1 MITLVN
7 TKVSILLTGVEDG
20 VRRFVKMMLSLKDR
34 NFTMETI
41 SNHKAQ
47 TELSNGISVII
58 DVREPSEYND
68 QHIPGALNFPSTKY
82 RKDDYTEFENKNI
95 CLVCQ
100 SGGRAKQIEKKL
112 RQDGFSNLYILQQQM
127 ESIPRIYTTKGWT
140 VDRQFRMTLGVALAV
155 FLLLNYFGIQLAVII
170 PVILS
175 LGLIIT
181 SIIDRCYMRMGIA
194 MLPWNRGKSV
204 PK

>member
-1 MITLVN
+1 
-7 TKVSILLTGVEDG
+7 
-20 VRRFVKMMLSLKDR
+20 
-34 NFTMETI
+34 METI

-47 TELSNGISVII
+47 TELSKGTSVII
-58 DVREPSEYND
+58 DVREPSEYNE
-68 QHIPGALNFPSTKY
+68 QHIPGAVNFPSTKY
-82 RKDDYTEFENKNI
+82 TKGQYSEFENKKI

-100 SGGRAKQIEKKL
+100 SGSRAKQIEKKL
-112 RQDGFSNLYILQQQM
+112 RLDGFSTVFILEQQM

-140 VDRQFRMTLGVALAV
+140 VDRQFRVTLGIALAV
-155 FLLLNYFGIQLAVII
+155 FLILNYFGVQLAIVI

-181 SIIDRCYMRMGIA
+181 SLIDRCYMRMGIA
-194 MLPWNRGKSV
+194 MLPWNRGKSI